1 MGMGAGVGNSQLQGT
16 TSFAFPDRMEIWS
29 SPMECDR
36 KTPDLEDQRTER
48 PKSLSTIR
56 KFINNSICHWSCNRK
71 QKQKRSVSGS
81 IGNTNQSPG
90 SPAPAHRVQRRNA
103 VLTEGDQGLVLRWCP
118 ILTHILLSRGQLTTT
133 LLTKVWGHI
142 CEYYRL
148 LKDPNH
154 SYLPWASLG
163 KAGVGSIVGR
173 EDGQE
178 GLLGSKSDAYWAP
191 SICLAECFTP
201 WKLQKKSGHISL
213 KKKVI

>member
-1 MGMGAGVGNSQLQGT
+1 MASRRKRYSRTPHGGTKNISTGSNVTSKKDRRKGRRMGMGAGVGNSQLQGT

-56 KFINNSICHWSCNRK
+56 KFINNSICHRSCNRK

-81 IGNTNQSPG
+81 IRNTNQSPG

-118 ILTHILLSRGQLTTT
+118 ILTHILLSRRQLTTT
-133 LLTKVWGHI
+133 LLTKV
-142 CEYYRL
+142 
-148 LKDPNH
+148 
-154 SYLPWASLG
+154 
-163 KAGVGSIVGR
+163 
-173 EDGQE
+173 
-178 GLLGSKSDAYWAP
+178 
-191 SICLAECFTP
+191 
-201 WKLQKKSGHISL
+201 
-213 KKKVI
+213 